1 MRGTIYLVYLV
12 LTVYGWMIVARAL
25 LSWIAVRPGTQ
36 MDRVSGV
43 LYQLTEPYLA
53 IFRRFVPMARIGGM
67 GIDLSMLVGLVVL
80 GIVSQLV
87 GRL

>member
-1 MRGTIYLVYLV
+1 M
-12 LTVYGWMIVARAL
+12 
-25 LSWIAVRPGTQ
+25 RPGTQ

>member
-1 MRGTIYLVYLV
+1 MHGTIYFVYLV

-53 IFRRFVPMARIGGM
+53 IFRRFAPMARIGGM

>member
-1 MRGTIYLVYLV
+1 MHGTIYLVYFV

-80 GIVSQLV
+80 GIVSGLV